1 MSNAREYK
9 ASMNKISSQLLED
22 IKNNMEDACLEC
34 VRYAKQECPVDQG
47 LLRGSINY
55 ATQREGNTIK
65 GYVGS
70 NLEYAPYVHQGTGIY
85 AVDGDGRK
93 TPWKYEVKA
102 GKYKGFHIT
111 RGQRPNPF
119 LERAVLKVRKKF
131 PSIIAKGVK

>member
-9 ASMNKISSQLLED
+9 ASMNKISSQLLKDVE
-22 IKNNMEDACLEC
+22 NNMVDACLEC
-34 VRYAKQECPVDQG
+34 VRYAKQECPVDEG
-47 LLRGSINY
+47 YLRDSIDY

-85 AVDGDGRK
+85 AVDGNGRK
-93 TPWKYEVKA
+93 TPWHYTVES
-102 GKYKGFHIT
+102 GKYKGEHWT
-111 RGQRPNPF
+111 RGQQPNPF